1 MKNPFEVS
9 VDEQI
14 RGFSRERQEMLRE
27 TAPPWPEGSSL
38 YRSLEIR
45 IGYGEEG
52 VKETLL
58 FHLKQIENVFGR
70 SHILSPSYFKEFR
83 LVGGDHQHEPSTR
96 WVIIDEGSN
105 GRPLADQ
112 GLAFCWLFPGRFMS
126 GTNCVLSGYEV
137 NTDKEEKE
145 LLFKNKF
152 PASLIRAAGG
162 EVDGGDWDLV
172 SLPTHLFQP

>member
-70 SHILSPSYFKEFR
+70 SHILSPSYF
-83 LVGGDHQHEPSTR
+83 Q
-96 WVIIDEGSN
+96 
-105 GRPLADQ
+105 
-112 GLAFCWLFPGRFMS
+112 
-126 GTNCVLSGYEV
+126 
-137 NTDKEEKE
+137 
-145 LLFKNKF
+145 
-152 PASLIRAAGG
+152 
-162 EVDGGDWDLV
+162 
-172 SLPTHLFQP
+172 